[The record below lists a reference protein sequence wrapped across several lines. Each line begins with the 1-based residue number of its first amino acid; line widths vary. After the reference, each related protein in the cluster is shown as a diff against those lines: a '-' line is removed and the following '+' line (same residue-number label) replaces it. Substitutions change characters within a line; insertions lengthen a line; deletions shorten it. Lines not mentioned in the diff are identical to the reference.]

1 MSTHDPIRLSLA
13 RPGMTPEPLFRAQAM
28 QAARE
33 PLHGQVSVATP
44 PGARMAALVSLL
56 ALVSLGAAAYIVE
69 VPQRTRAVGV
79 LMPPQG
85 FMKIV
90 AAEAGQVIAVHVGE
104 GVRVAAGEPLLA
116 ISSDRGVIGRGSVSA
131 SQLLSLQNER
141 RLAERANRER
151 RRIQQ
156 ERIRAVEDQL
166 ETVNLRLKFLNEEID
181 IQRARGALLQ
191 SRFDRLRQLA
201 SDGNVATVQL
211 EEETL
216 ALLQARAGMAV
227 LQQQAT
233 QVIEERAGLLRT
245 RTTFADEADLQR
257 IEFAVAD
264 EQLQRQIAAHEGVV
278 GRELLAPQGGVVS
291 RVTARAG
298 QFVHSGQTLM
308 TLAHEEVDL
317 QAWLYLPSASAGML
331 RVGQEVQLR
340 LDAYP
345 HQMFGTQPATVSAI
359 STIALLPSEL
369 DVPLALG
376 GPVFEVR
383 ATLDGQ
389 YVTARGLEWPLVAGI
404 SFQADI
410 VQHRFRLYEWL
421 LRLGRGNRRSSRPAD
436 A

>member
-1 MSTHDPIRLSLA
+1 
-13 RPGMTPEPLFRAQAM
+13 M

-201 SDGNVATVQL
+201 SNGNVATVQL

-278 GRELLAPQGGVVS
+278 GRELL
-291 RVTARAG
+291 VTARAG